1 MNDRA
6 MNQLA
11 QEKSVFQQWRH
22 ALTEY
27 CKLPA
32 SSWRQVA
39 LLIIF
44 ALLLVLVIVGCT
56 GNFSPFITV
65 ALLGCL
71 TIAVVAV
78 ARPQLALWLI
88 FLGAGLPSLLVP
100 LPGHTMRPI
109 EGALALALAVVI
121 LRRPTMR
128 FRLPHLL
135 MLLFLLIALIS
146 FIHVPA
152 RSNGLDSY
160 GADKRLFDVSLLVIA
175 FFCGTLLVNYVKDI
189 SGFFSIALLC
199 NLPFCLIG
207 LAQWLGIRMP
217 ALLIPSQAI
226 EVLQEGRLSGP
237 ADSPTTFAFYLIN
250 LFCFAL
256 ACWLLGTRRRDRF
269 VGAIMTIITAIS
281 LIGSGTR
288 SAVGAALLVVIVAL
302 LINRRLRLLLLAA
315 FLIGIAGLFFSN
327 QILDKFTHD
336 PYSISNRLLLWQ
348 EALKLIWSNLWIGI
362 GMQQFP
368 VYYARLTIG
377 LAARLNPAGISVH
390 NQYLELA
397 LESGMSWLLIALC
410 LLISIVFACWQV
422 YRAARRRHQLIL
434 LATICMILANL
445 IISMVDVPLDK
456 PEGGVLLFLVAGMAL
471 GCVELIR
478 KGGNEEPAADPARS
492 IPFSQLPAISPTGVG
507 GGLYAAGRYLPP
519 PGRLRSYQTTMPL
532 PKLVLPR
539 EEIATS
545 TAPSARKSSFSVIIQ
560 LISWGIAIPI
570 IFPTTAL
577 LTHYLQPV
585 QYGEYSFTLPFL
597 AICALGT
604 FTGMDPLLVR
614 RLSRQKRSAWSST
627 LSQTAGARLCT
638 TIVVSLIAACV
649 AFLLPVS
656 TEQRILLLLG
666 IGTLIFSYSFN
677 CIRGIYES
685 GFMAEQNVT
694 IVALLSTLNR
704 VMTAALIVV
713 AVLSRLPLVQ
723 TYILIAYSDLPFFLV
738 LVLLAR
744 KRFQMRIRISLPYIR
759 QVVRESLTI
768 TGHDAL
774 ALFSGQIDVLLL
786 LPLAGP
792 LSVGIYA
799 LAMRITDPFMN
810 LAFAYVNGLFPF
822 LCTKFEQGRAEFAAL
837 YREATRLMALAIV
850 PLAIFVSVE
859 APAIIGLLGGE
870 RFAAAVPATRLLMWS
885 ITLSFFGC
893 LALQTNM
900 AANQERRIPYI
911 TAISLSTN
919 ILANILLIPLWQTTG
934 AAIAALLCELV
945 GLCLFSL
952 LLVRHVHL
960 SAIVLVIFQVVLG
973 NVPGLV
979 FLLWQQHMPM
989 FYLLPAFGLI
999 TLAGCFATHAL
1010 SLKDLEV
1017 VRRLLVAR
1025 REKYAPN
1032 QTDKESDLYAK
1043 YQ

>member
-1 MNDRA
+1 MNGRA
-6 MNQLA
+6 MNQAA
-11 QEKSVFQQWRH
+11 QEKNAFQQWRH
-22 ALTEY
+22 VLADY
-27 CKLPA
+27 CEWPV

-39 LLIIF
+39 LLIVF
-44 ALLLVLVIVGCT
+44 ALLLVLVVAGCT
-56 GNFSPFITV
+56 GNFSPFVTV

-71 TIAVVAV
+71 TIAAVAV

-100 LPGHTMRPI
+100 LPGHTLRPI
-109 EGALALALAVVI
+109 EGALVLALAIVI

-152 RSNGLDSY
+152 RSSGLDSY

-175 FFCGTLLVNYVKDI
+175 FFCGTLLMNYVKDI

-207 LAQWLGIRMP
+207 LAQWLGIHMP
-217 ALLIPSQAI
+217 ALLVPSQAV

-250 LFCFAL
+250 LFCLAL
-256 ACWLLGTRRRDRF
+256 ACWLLGTRRRDR
-269 VGAIMTIITAIS
+269 VIGAMMTIVTAIS

-315 FLIGIAGLFFSN
+315 FLVGIAGIFFSG
-327 QILDKFTHD
+327 QILGKFTHD

-348 EALKLIWSNLWIGI
+348 DALKLIWSNPWIGI

-368 VYYARLTIG
+368 VYYAKLTVG

-410 LLISIVFACWQV
+410 LLISIVFACWKV
-422 YRAARRRHQLIL
+422 YRIARRRHQLLL
-434 LATICMILANL
+434 LATIGMILANL
-445 IISMVDVPLDK
+445 VISMVDVPLDK
-456 PEGGVLLFLVAGMAL
+456 PEGGVILFLVAGLAL

-478 KGGNEEPAADPARS
+478 KGGNAESAARSGGS

-507 GGLYAAGRYLPP
+507 GGLYEAGRYLPT

-532 PKLVLPR
+532 PKLVLPK
-539 EEIATS
+539 EENSA
-545 TAPSARKSSFSVIIQ
+545 APSARKSSFSVIIQ

-614 RLSRQKRSAWSST
+614 RLSRQKRSAWNST

-656 TEQRILLLLG
+656 AEQRILLWLG

-677 CIRGIYES
+677 CVRGVYES
-685 GFMAEQNVT
+685 GFMAEQNVAV
-694 IVALLSTLNR
+694 VALLSTLNR

-713 AVLSRLPLVQ
+713 AVLSRLPLIQ

-744 KRFQMRIRISLPYIR
+744 KRFQMRIHISLPYIR
-759 QVVRESLTI
+759 QVLRESFAI

-774 ALFSGQIDVLLL
+774 ALFSGQIDLLLL

-799 LAMRITDPFMN
+799 LAMRITDPLLN

-837 YREATRLMALAIV
+837 YREATRLMALAII

-870 RFAAAVPATRLLMWS
+870 RFVAAVPATRLLMWS

-911 TAISLSTN
+911 TAISLCTN
-919 ILANILLIPLWQTTG
+919 ILANVLLIPLWQTTG
-934 AAIAALLCELV
+934 AALAALLCELV

-952 LLVRHVHL
+952 LLVRHVQL

-973 NVPGLV
+973 NVPGML
-979 FLLWQQHMPM
+979 FLLWQQNMPM
-989 FYLLPAFGLI
+989 FYLVPAFGLI
-999 TLAGCFATHAL
+999 TIAGCFATHAL
-1010 SLKDLEV
+1010 SLKDIEV
-1017 VRRLLVAR
+1017 ARRLLVAR
-1025 REKYAPN
+1025 RGKYASN
-1032 QTDKESDLYAK
+1032 QADKEGDLYAK